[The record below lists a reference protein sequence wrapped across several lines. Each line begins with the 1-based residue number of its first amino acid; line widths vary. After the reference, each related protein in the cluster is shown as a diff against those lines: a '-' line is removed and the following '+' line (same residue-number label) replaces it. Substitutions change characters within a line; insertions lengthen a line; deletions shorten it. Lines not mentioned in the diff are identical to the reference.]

1 MKASEYSTTSQLI
14 SEKPICFDKIQ
25 DGLVTLLKT
34 ADSDHKIAEGGLRL
48 QGKYKAGSAE
58 RPLITVVT
66 VVFNGVEYLEN
77 TIKSVI
83 GQTYYNLE
91 YIIVDGGSTDG
102 TLDILRKYEGAIDYW
117 VSEPDK
123 GIYDAMNKSIDLG
136 SGQWINFM
144 NAGDYFFDSEVLCKV
159 FKEPA
164 AFDGIDVVY
173 GDHEVRYPNK
183 TKIVKAGR
191 MEDLWKASQF
201 CHQSAIVNL
210 KYHKKNKFNLQRK
223 IAADFEFFYASKR
236 SGILMSYV
244 PYVLSRVSSGG
255 VSDSKRLD
263 SIRERFGCLDNSLL
277 YAPYYIFLMS
287 LEFLKLVVK
296 KYVKA

>member
-1 MKASEYSTTSQLI
+1 M
-14 SEKPICFDKIQ
+14 
-25 DGLVTLLKT
+25 LKT

-83 GQTYYNLE
+83 EQTYYNLE

-191 MEDLWKASQF
+191 VEDLWKASQF

-263 SIRERFGCLDNSLL
+263 SIRERFDCLDNSLL